1 MTYKHMELLLK
12 AIAILML
19 MNVSYFIYTTM
30 NVGFQPTWLSFVEL
44 IWKYIMALTAIVFW
58 SLGNKFKK

>member
-1 MTYKHMELLLK
+1 MTHKHMELLLK

-44 IWKYIMALTAIVFW
+44 IWKCTMSLTALVFW
-58 SLGNKFKK
+58 SLGDKFKK

>member
-44 IWKYIMALTAIVFW
+44 IWKCTMSLTALVFW
-58 SLGNKFKK
+58 SLGDKFKK